1 MEKKMAN
8 FIWLIRAVQ
17 LFADNCFKL
26 FFIYIYYMATIV
38 HMF

>member
-17 LFADNCFKL
+17 LFADCFKL

-38 HMF
+38 HML